1 MGQDWQYWI
10 PFYGQGKL
18 AHDVGK
24 DVFDKSKDTNT
35 KAKDIG
41 EKYLGSSP
49 LFVPTKQSFKV
60 LNEVKDMWTGDKNK
74 LSEIEKKIAES
85 GQNPYNTMKA
95 ETIPVTQELRDYYQ
109 QMKRAYED
117 SVYQAKQGMTPAE
130 TAAYQNQFNQ
140 QQNLAAQT
148 AQMAGGGGAGAYI
161 NSVLGGQAAG
171 FNVKMA
177 AQNQAIKRQNQQL
190 AYSYLQGLGG
200 AAGQMQDVSTRQA
213 MLNQDAFSKNFEK
226 QMMVEQ
232 ALGQAKQDWY
242 SNRDANRQGIISA
255 YTNLLG
261 AAIGMGGGGGGGAV
275 AAKSLTGGS
284 GGGSYYSS
292 PSYKSTIKPYNPDII
307 G

>member
-1 MGQDWQYWI
+1 MGKEWQYLI
-10 PFYGQGKL
+10 PFYGGAKL
-18 AHDVGK
+18 GYDVGK
-24 DVFDKSKDTNT
+24 DAV
-35 KAKDIG
+35 
-41 EKYLGSSP
+41 
-49 LFVPTKQSFKV
+49 
-60 LNEVKDMWTGDKNK
+60 DMWRGDKDQ
-74 LSEIEKKIAES
+74 LSTIEQKIEES
-85 GQNPYNTMKA
+85 KTSPYNTMKA

-171 FNVKMA
+171 FNVNMA

-190 AYSYLQGLGG
+190 AYSYLQGVGG
-200 AAGQMQDVSTRQA
+200 AAGQMQDISTRQT

-242 SNRDANRQGIISA
+242 SNRDANRQGIMSA

-261 AAIGMGGGGGGGAV
+261 TVAGMGGGGGGGAV

-292 PSYKSTIKPYNPDII
+292 PSYKSTIKPYNPDNI